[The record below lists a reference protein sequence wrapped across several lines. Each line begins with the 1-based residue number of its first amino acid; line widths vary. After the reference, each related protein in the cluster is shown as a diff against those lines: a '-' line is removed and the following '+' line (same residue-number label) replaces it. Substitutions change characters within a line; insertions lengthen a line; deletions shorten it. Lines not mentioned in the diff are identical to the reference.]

1 MNWGCKMNNH
11 RIKNIIEALARHN
24 DEDSIRV
31 LDELG
36 TNCPIDEIRELTSKA
51 LIKKNT
57 HQSLETVIVNKG
69 KGINDLSARVAMT
82 AINELLALKD
92 KTEAIKIL
100 EDTINMHSEKD
111 VQDTAR
117 SVKALMSFSS

>member
-1 MNWGCKMNNH
+1 MNNR

-24 DEDSIRV
+24 DEESIRV

-36 TNCPIDEIRELTSKA
+36 TNCPIDEIREMTSKA

-57 HQSLETVIVNKG
+57 HRSLETVIVNK
-69 KGINDLSARVAMT
+69 SARVAMT

-92 KTEAIKIL
+92 KEEAIKIL
-100 EDTINMHSEKD
+100 DDTINMHSEKD

>member
-1 MNWGCKMNNH
+1 MNN
-11 RIKNIIEALARHN
+11 RRVKNIIEALGRHK
-24 DEDSIRV
+24 DEESIKI

-36 TNCPIDEIRELTSKA
+36 TNCPIDEVRELTSKA

-57 HQSLETVIVNKG
+57 HAALELVIVNKG
-69 KGINDLSARVAMT
+69 KGINDLSARVAMC

-92 KTEAIKIL
+92 KQEALKIL
-100 EDTINMHSEKD
+100 EDTINMHSEKE